1 MLDFIGMWEQAK
13 QELEGMWASLDTTKS
28 AAQASDA
35 IKRYAGTPE
44 NANMVEAIEKSR
56 SGAEPVVLAPAPAPI
71 PEPTPVSQELDLFED
86 TAAEEEGIVPTEALS
101 PLAPQGL
108 TPPSV
113 LNPPPV
119 VEDPE
124 EETEAVSVDMRGQSE
139 VRGVRNNNP
148 LNIEIGDDW
157 DGLAEEALDTR
168 FATFNDLE
176 HGLRAGAR
184 ILNTYRENHGVETLS
199 DIIYRWAPP
208 SENDTPTYVKNVAEW
223 SGIPINVK
231 LNAGNNGT
239 TKALLK
245 AMVRQ
250 ENGKAAADALSDDVF
265 DRALSIAF
273 PE

>member
-1 MLDFIGMWEQAK
+1 MFEDMMAMYERGK
-13 QELEGMWASLDTTKS
+13 QEVS
-28 AAQASDA
+28 A
-35 IKRYAGTPE
+35 AGTPE
-44 NANMVEAIEKSR
+44 NANMVKAIEESR
-56 SGAEPVVLAPAPAPI
+56 ARNTPVQLEADLFQDTTDNLGTQGLTAEPVEI
-71 PEPTPVSQELDLFED
+71 
-86 TAAEEEGIVPTEALS
+86 S
-101 PLAPQGL
+101 PLDAQGIA
-108 TPPSV
+108 PPSI
-113 LNPPPV
+113 
-119 VEDPE
+119 EDPQ

-168 FATFNDLE
+168 FATFNDIE

-184 ILNTYRENHGVETLS
+184 ILNTYRENHEVETLS
-199 DIIYRWAPP
+199 DIIHRWAPP
-208 SENDTPTYVKNVAEW
+208 IENDTPAYVKNVSEW

-231 LNAGNNGT
+231 LKVGNNGT

-245 AMVRQ
+245 GMVRQ

>member
-1 MLDFIGMWEQAK
+1 MFDFIGMWEQAK
-13 QELEGMWASLDTTKS
+13 DELEGMWASLDTTKS

-35 IKRYAGTPE
+35 IKRFAGTPE
-44 NANMVEAIEKSR
+44 NATMVAAIEKSR
-56 SGAEPVVLAPAPAPI
+56 KGAEPVVLAPAPIAPQPI
-71 PEPTPVSQELDLFED
+71 TEELDLFED
-86 TAAEEEGIVPTEALS
+86 TTTDNSIIPTEEA
-101 PLAPQGL
+101 PALAPQGL

-113 LNPPPV
+113 LNPPPE
-119 VEDPE
+119 VESPE
-124 EETEAVSVDMRGQSE
+124 EEAEVVSVDMRGQSD
-139 VRGVRNNNP
+139 VRGIRNNNP
-148 LNIEIGDDW
+148 LNIEDRDDW
-157 DGLAEEALDTR
+157 DGLASESLDPR

-184 ILNTYRENHGVETLS
+184 ILNTYREDHGVETLS
-199 DIIYRWAPP
+199 DIVHRWAPP
-208 SENDTPTYVKNVAEW
+208 SENDTAAYVKNVADW

-239 TKALLK
+239 TKSLLK

-250 ENGKAAADALSDDVF
+250 ENGKAAAESLSDDVF